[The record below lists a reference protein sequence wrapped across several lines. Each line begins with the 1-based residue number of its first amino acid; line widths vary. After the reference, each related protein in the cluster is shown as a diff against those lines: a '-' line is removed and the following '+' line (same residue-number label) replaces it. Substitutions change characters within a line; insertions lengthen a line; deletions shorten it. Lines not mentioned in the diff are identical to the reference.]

1 MKNEVFSELNYC
13 KDALKKEL
21 KRLSTYQSEF
31 LDWINNQKTVVAQMK
46 ENGIPTSEYA
56 DIIDFCG
63 LRNRFLCKKMLQI
76 DSYLLSIK
84 KMSSYLGGLD
94 EIVDAAEIEGIDT
107 QLRFMM
113 ASLGFLVI
121 EETFGKEF

>member
-1 MKNEVFSELNYC
+1 MKNEVFNELNNC
-13 KDALKKEL
+13 KDALEKEL
-21 KRLSTYQSEF
+21 KRLSSYQSEF
-31 LDWINNQKTVVAQMK
+31 LDWINNQKTIVAQMK

-56 DIIDFCG
+56 DIIDFCE

-113 ASLGFLVI
+113 ASLGFLVT
-121 EETFGKEF
+121 EETLGKEF